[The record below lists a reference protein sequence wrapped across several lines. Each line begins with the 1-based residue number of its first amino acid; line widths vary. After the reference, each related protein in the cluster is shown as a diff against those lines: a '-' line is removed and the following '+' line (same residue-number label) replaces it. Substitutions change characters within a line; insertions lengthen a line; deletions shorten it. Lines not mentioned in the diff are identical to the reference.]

1 MLKIIFYNPDL
12 KQVKN
17 ICNNIINQFENL
29 QIVGIA
35 TMESEINSLHKNTNA
50 DIIIYN
56 YDSVNSRILK
66 YLEKFKIKIIFY
78 NNLKNLNNNN
88 YTLYLSQ
95 KSKINSIQ
103 ESIKAFIIKFDEQ
116 FIYQK
121 VFEVLKKYDL
131 NFKLNG
137 TFYLINCIVYSYL
150 NKDKYVSDN
159 LEKNV
164 YPQIAKQFN
173 TTISTVKWA
182 VIRATNSI
190 KDILD
195 PEIAIDKITPKSLI
209 NEIVNKIS

>member
-56 YDSVNSRILK
+56 YDSVNNRILK

>member
-190 KDILD
+190 KDILE

>member
-56 YDSVNSRILK
+56 YDSVNNRVLK

-78 NNLKNLNNNN
+78 NNLKNLKNNNC
-88 YTLYLSQ
+88 TLYLSQ

-121 VFEVLKKYDL
+121 VFEVLKKYNL